1 MLNLSD
7 IEQRNI
13 ILLHSF
19 DGEYKLKVSLGN
31 IQIENQ
37 EGEVLTKL
45 SRQTTLA
52 LFIIGHYTL
61 SSPLVDYC
69 QKNAI
74 ALAVF
79 NTHLRP
85 IFFLSQGAEA
95 NFLLR
100 QKQYQI
106 PAELAFEFAKKIISN
121 KILNHIHVLKLKR
134 KKSDE
139 LKEALTQ
146 LQSYH
151 DTISDAQG
159 LDQLMGIEGNCAKL
173 YFKHH
178 FATINWQGRKP
189 RLKIDPINVVL
200 DIGYTL
206 LFNYIETNA
215 KLFGFDTY
223 VGVLHQLW
231 FKRKSLICDLVEPF
245 RCIIDRQVLKGF
257 QLKQF
262 QLEHFSINKQRYVL
276 QNQYIKK
283 YNEILMTC
291 ILDYKLEIFIFTQQ
305 YYRCFMKQKSALYEN
320 FEFIQE
326 NE

>member
-61 SSPLVDYC
+61 SSPLIDHC

-74 ALAVF
+74 ALTVF

-106 PAELAFEFAKKIISN
+106 STDLAFEFAQKIVAN
-121 KILNHIHVLKLKR
+121 KILNHVHLLKLKR
-134 KKSDE
+134 KKSDK
-139 LKEALTQ
+139 LKDAFVQ
-146 LQSYH
+146 LQNYH
-151 DTISDAQG
+151 DAIIDTQG

-178 FATINWQGRKP
+178 FEAIDWKGRKP

-200 DIGYTL
+200 DMGYTL

-215 KLFGFDTY
+215 KLFGFDPY
-223 VGVLHQLW
+223 AGVLHQLW
-231 FKRKSLICDLVEPF
+231 FKRKSLVCDLVEPF
-245 RCIIDRQVLKGF
+245 RCIVDQQVLKSF

-262 QLEHFSINKQRYVL
+262 QHDHFTVIKQRYVL
-276 QNQYIKK
+276 QNQHIKK
-283 YNEILMTC
+283 YNEILMTS
-291 ILDYKLEIFIFTQQ
+291 ILVHKSEIFVFIQQ
-305 YYRCFMKQKSALYEN
+305 YYRCFMKQQPERYEN
-320 FEFIQE
+320 FECIQE
-326 NE
+326 E

>member
-7 IEQRNI
+7 IQQRNI

-19 DGEYKLKVSLGN
+19 NGEYKIKVSLGN

-37 EGEVLTKL
+37 ASEVLTKL

-61 SSPLVDYC
+61 SSALIDYC

-106 PAELAFEFAKKIISN
+106 PIDLAFDFAQKIIAN
-121 KILNHIHVLKLKR
+121 KILNHIQLLKLKR
-134 KKSDE
+134 KKSNE
-139 LKEALTQ
+139 LQNVLIQ
-146 LQSYH
+146 LQNYH
-151 DTISDAQG
+151 DAIDDTMN
-159 LDQLMGIEGNCAKL
+159 LEQLMGLEGNCAKL

-178 FATINWQGRKP
+178 FEAINWQGRKP

-200 DIGYTL
+200 DMGYTL
-206 LFNYIETNA
+206 LFNYVETNA
-215 KLFGFDTY
+215 KLFGFDAY
-223 VGVLHQLW
+223 IGVLHQLW

-245 RCIIDRQVLKGF
+245 RCIVDQQVLKSF
-257 QLKQF
+257 QLQQF
-262 QLEHFSINKQRYVL
+262 QTAHFTITKQRYVL

-291 ILDYKLEIFIFTQQ
+291 ILTHKTEIFIFIQQ
-305 YYRCFMKQKSALYEN
+305 YYRCFMKQKPELYEN
-320 FEFIQE
+320 FKLIQE
-326 NE
+326 E